1 MGVKSGQAH
10 LRGVLVRSILL
21 QQPSTE
27 QFPEKYRNL
36 VSGEPVVH
44 EALGHVGDGRIGGGR
59 ALRVNDVAAA
69 ELERHRVQVVRQN
82 DDRRNA
88 PEGKNHVLYQFLL
101 IRR

>member
-1 MGVKSGQAH
+1 M
-10 LRGVLVRSILL
+10 
-21 QQPSTE
+21 
-27 QFPEKYRNL
+27 
-36 VSGEPVVH
+36 SGESVVH

-88 PEGKNHVLYQFLL
+88 PEGKIMFCINFFLFGA
-101 IRR
+101 